1 MKKLSG
7 GVIALIII
15 GVVAVILCVAAFS
28 SYNGLVAL
36 DEGISSKK
44 AQIDNQL
51 QRRADLIPN
60 LVNTVKGYTTHET
73 EAIEAVTSARAKL
86 TGATDTEDR
95 LEAND
100 ELSTALSRLLVIV
113 ENYPELKADTQ
124 FTALTDELSGTES
137 RIATARMDYNNAV
150 EEYNKK
156 IRTFPANIFAGLF
169 GFDKAEYFEAD
180 ESASKVPDVNFN

>member
-7 GVIALIII
+7 GIIALIVV
-15 GVVAVILCVAAFS
+15 GVILLIAVISGVSA
-28 SYNGLVAL
+28 YNGLVEL
-36 DEGISSKK
+36 EEGIKSKSS
-44 AQIDNQL
+44 QIDNQL

-60 LVNTVKGYTTHET
+60 LVSTVKGYTTHET

-86 TGATDTEDR
+86 TGASDTEDR

-137 RIATARMDYNNAV
+137 RIATARKDYNDAV
-150 EEYNKK
+150 EKYNRK
-156 IRTFPANIFAGLF
+156 IRTFPANIFSGLF
-169 GFDKAEYFEAD
+169 GFEKAEYFEAD
-180 ESASKVPDVNFN
+180 EGASKVPEVNFD